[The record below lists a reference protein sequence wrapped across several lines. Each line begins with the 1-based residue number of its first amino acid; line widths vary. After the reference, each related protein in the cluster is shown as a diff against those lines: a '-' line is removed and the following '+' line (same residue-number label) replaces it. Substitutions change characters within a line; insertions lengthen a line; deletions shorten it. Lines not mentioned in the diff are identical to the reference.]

1 MQRTL
6 TLAIPNRNGAQFLPE
21 TLRSLVA
28 NRPNVRWWFQ
38 DCCST
43 DQSLAI
49 ARRFATEHDTIV
61 SEPDTGQPDALNR
74 AFRKMGGEIVGFLNS
89 DDCLLPGAAECVL
102 EAFDR
107 EPDVDLVYGDIEI
120 INEAG
125 SVVRLHSGDIQSLS
139 EVLNIYEVWW
149 NQRQW
154 VQPEVFWRRS
164 LADRVG
170 EFNPELDLVFDYEY
184 WVRCFLSGA
193 KVRKIPRVLSRFRLH
208 AGQKSSRSAQA
219 AREIRAVVAKTL
231 AGNPSIPAADARR
244 LRRMLS
250 YDTYQAGDE
259 SMESGGRP
267 AFGAMLLRNPNWVS
281 LKPVRTR
288 LASALLSR
296 AGIWP
301 SPPGGRRGC

>member
-6 TLAIPNRNGAQFLPE
+6 TLAIPNWNGARFLAD
-21 TLRSLVA
+21 TLKSLEV

-43 DQSLAI
+43 DESLAI
-49 ARRFATEHDTIV
+49 ARSFAAEHDTIV

-89 DDCLLPGAAECVL
+89 DDCLLPDAAENVL
-102 EAFDR
+102 EAFER
-107 EPDVDLVYGDIEI
+107 EPDIDLVYGDIEI

-125 SVVRLHSGDIQSLS
+125 SVVRLHSGDIQSLN

-170 EFNPELDLVFDYEY
+170 EFNPELDLAFDYEY

-244 LRRMLS
+244 LRLMLS
-250 YDTYQAGDE
+250 YDTYQAGDHTL
-259 SMESGGRP
+259 ESGRRP
-267 AFGAMLLRNPNWVS
+267 AFGAMLLRNPLWLS
-281 LKPVRTR
+281 LEPVRSR
-288 LASALLSR
+288 LARSLRSR
-296 AGIWP
+296 V
-301 SPPGGRRGC
+301 R